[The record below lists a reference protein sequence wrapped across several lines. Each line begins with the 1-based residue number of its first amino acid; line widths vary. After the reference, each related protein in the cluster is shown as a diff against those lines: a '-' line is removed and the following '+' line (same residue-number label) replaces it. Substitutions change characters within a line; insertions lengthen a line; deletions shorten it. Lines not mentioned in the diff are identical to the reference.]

1 MSLRTEQARMNVAG
15 LFKEIIRNK
24 PPLTHL
30 NLENFS
36 DKNEGIH
43 SAGYVILEALKNSSI
58 KTIKNL
64 NLSSNSSWFKN
75 D

>member
-36 DKNEGIH
+36 DKNEGID
-43 SAGYVILEALKNSSI
+43 SAG
-58 KTIKNL
+58 
-64 NLSSNSSWFKN
+64 
-75 D
+75 